1 MSTQTAPPTT
11 RQLANRLR
19 SALEWL
25 DSNGDVLP
33 GNWNLDM
40 HASGRLEIGWHRGQN
55 DMARVAATLLAL
67 YGEPDYRDDAKGGV
81 TLTWSREGDRP
92 SLRAYVVP
100 YAVGGGSV
108 FAELLEG
115 DVSE

>member
-1 MSTQTAPPTT
+1 MTAQTAPPTT

-40 HASGRLEIGWHRGQN
+40 HASGRLEIGWHRGKN
-55 DMARVAATLLAL
+55 DMARVATTLLAQGRPVSL
-67 YGEPDYRDDAKGGV
+67 VAHRCGYSTTSAFSAAFRRV
-81 TLTWSREGDRP
+81 TGTSRCRSRCRRSSSRP
-92 SLRAYVVP
+92 TPRSH
-100 YAVGGGSV
+100 VG
-108 FAELLEG
+108 
-115 DVSE
+115 